1 MTRSCLLTCCLA
13 PFLVAASGC
22 VVPVGPKWSDP
33 DNNYPPTIASA
44 TPPVGTVLGHGVD
57 GGTSGQV
64 EVEVLLADQ
73 NMGDNLYLRW
83 IVDYPPYVSGRT
95 LLALE
100 TTKPG
105 GETVVRTAALFA
117 PDCVSIRSRTLADH
131 RLLLAVSDRPFKF
144 AADDPGLT
152 APDAVDEGNH
162 LVEAVWPFTLNCQ

>member
-1 MTRSCLLTCCLA
+1 MARPSFLTCSLA
-13 PFLVAASGC
+13 PLLAIASGC
-22 VVPVGPKWSDP
+22 VIPVGPKWSDP
-33 DNNYPPTIASA
+33 DNNYPPTIVSA
-44 TPPVGTVLGHGVD
+44 NPPVGTVLGRGPD

-64 EVEVLLADQ
+64 EVEVSLADQ
-73 NMGDNLYLRW
+73 NQGDNLYLRW

-105 GETVVRTAALFA
+105 GETVVRTPAIFA

-131 RLLLAVSDRPFKF
+131 RLLLAISDRPFKF

-152 APDAVDEGNH
+152 APDAIDDGNH
-162 LVEAVWPFTLNCQ
+162 RVEAVWSFTLNCQ